1 MALRLKILAAVLV
14 IVSVVLAFT
23 LAFPAKDTGDVE
35 IFLCWDGT
43 YVDDEADCPTPPPEY
58 DEIPPPPAPDDPDP
72 DLDFDDDGVF
82 DDEDNCPAV
91 YNPSQTD
98 SDGDGSGDA
107 CDPVLRVGVYYTII
121 YINFADGTQKVV
133 TQESILD
140 QLQAAKY
147 EGKTVASFSFR
158 SSLGTASV
166 AARITARAETLL
178 FVESTKSILRSSA
191 GESVT
196 VAVPKYTSSSLFT
209 QNIGQEFFDNIP
221 ADIGYALKFI
231 SHVTLDVLADDG
243 TLLGSDSFTI
253 VYTMGISVVATGG
266 GGGGGGGGGCPCEP
280 PEPLGMVK

>member
-43 YVDDEADCPTPPPEY
+43 YVDDEANCPPVPPEY
-58 DEIPPPPAPDDPDP
+58 EDPPPDPDP
-72 DLDFDDDGVF
+72 AADFDKDGVP
-82 DDEDNCPAV
+82 DDSDNCQAV
-91 YNPSQTD
+91 ANPDQKD
-98 SDGDGSGDA
+98 SDGDGKGDA
-107 CDPVLRVGVYYTII
+107 CDPVLKVGVYYTII